1 MITIAPKFDVTE
13 SESEYKLQG
22 ELPGV
27 PAENV
32 VIEFTDPQTL
42 VVRGHAD
49 RSHTEGD
56 PSLAPKSLTSGSGEE
71 SKRIEGG
78 SGSGGKKEGKKSSS
92 HSEESSSSKET
103 EESSSSSKPS
113 SKYWLSERSFGE
125 FSRVFS
131 FPSSVNQDKVEARF
145 ENGVLDITVPK
156 SEKSGTRKI
165 PIS

>member
-1 MITIAPKFDVTE
+1 
-13 SESEYKLQG
+13 
-22 ELPGV
+22 
-27 PAENV
+27 
-32 VIEFTDPQTL
+32 
-42 VVRGHAD
+42 
-49 RSHTEGD
+49 
-56 PSLAPKSLTSGSGEE
+56 LTSGEE

-92 HSEESSSSKET
+92 SHSEESSSSKEN
-103 EESSSSSKPS
+103 EESSSKPS

-131 FPSSVNQDKVEARF
+131 FPSSVNQDKVEAKF

>member
-13 SESEYKLQG
+13 SESDYKLQG

-56 PSLAPKSLTSGSGEE
+56 PSLAPRSLTSGSGEE

-78 SGSGGKKEGKKSSS
+78 SGGKKEGKKSSLS
-92 HSEESSSSKET
+92 SSEESSSSKET
-103 EESSSSSKPS
+103 SEESSSSSKPS

-131 FPSSVNQDKVEARF
+131 FPSSVNQDKVEAKF